1 MKEAAGITADIQ
13 KGEKLA
19 RVISDD

>member
-1 MKEAAGITADIQ
+1 MNEAAGITADIQ

>member
-1 MKEAAGITADIQ
+1 MSEAAGITADIQ

>member
-1 MKEAAGITADIQ
+1 MNEAAGITADIQ

-19 RVISDD
+19 RVISGD